1 MNTAAAIR
9 QAIADFI
16 ALEGREAALREAV
29 ALPIILAA
37 WAGLLVILAAIL
49 EN

>member
-1 MNTAAAIR
+1 MTRAAAIR
-9 QAIADFI
+9 QAIADFV
-16 ALEGREAALREAV
+16 ALEGREAAAREAV

-37 WAGLLVILAAIL
+37 GAIALTALAAVL